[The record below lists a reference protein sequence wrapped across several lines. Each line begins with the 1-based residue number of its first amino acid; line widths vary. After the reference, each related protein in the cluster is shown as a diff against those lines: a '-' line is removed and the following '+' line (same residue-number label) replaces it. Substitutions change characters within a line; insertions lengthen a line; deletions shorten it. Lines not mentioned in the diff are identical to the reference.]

1 MEVEV
6 KLPSLKETSG
16 DEKAGDDATISFYF
30 KESGDEIEEG
40 EALVEM
46 ATDKATFEVPCPV
59 TGVIKKISCE
69 EDEVVSVG
77 ATLAVIETPD

>member
-16 DEKAGDDATISFYF
+16 DPEAGETAIVSFYT
-30 KESGDEIEEG
+30 KEEG
-40 EALVEM
+40 EEIAEGETLVEM

-59 TGVIKKISCE
+59 AGVIRKISRQ
-69 EDEVVSVG
+69 EDEVVNVG
-77 ATLAVIETPD
+77 DVLAVIESS